1 MCGIFGCIGDE
12 KDTARITLSGLKKL
26 EYRGYDSWGLAW
38 EQEKKLK
45 VKKQTGKLP
54 TVVKLP
60 NTTSIIGHT
69 RWATHGGVTKLN
81 AHPHLSC
88 DSQIAVIH
96 NGIVENFQH
105 LKKQLK
111 KKRHLFKSETD
122 TEVIAHLIEEEVK
135 TKNLNQAVMVA
146 FKKLRGLNAIVVL
159 SKGQIV
165 AAKKGSPLVLGFGKQ
180 KYFVASDPSA
190 LVANTNRA
198 VFLEDDQVAMLD
210 QKGFQ
215 IFNSKSGAKVTPKV
229 QILEWVIEEA
239 KLGKFRHFMLK
250 EIFEQPQVIGNISRN
265 YKEQVEDLAGMIKKA
280 RGTFFIG
287 CGTASYAA
295 LAGQYLLSRIA
306 DLHVNFSIG
315 SEFNYLEHYL
325 NNNSLVIAISQSGE
339 TIDVVEP
346 VQNAK
351 KKGAKVVA
359 LTNVL
364 GSTLYRL
371 ADHKIL
377 LGAGPE
383 VAVAATKSFIAMVS
397 LLIYLAY
404 QVSGRG
410 EEARVLLT
418 KAEKNISLM
427 LKDDYINR
435 VKRLAK
441 KIYLKE
447 HLYVIGRGLSYA
459 TALEATLKLK
469 EVPYIHSEGF
479 AGGELKHGVIALVEK
494 GTPTIVFAPNDETHE
509 AIISNAI
516 EVKARGGYII
526 GVGSKYNDVFDYFLP
541 TLDVKDAS
549 IVTNVVPAQLLAYF
563 TALNKGLGPDKPR
576 NLAKS
581 VTVR

>member
-1 MCGIFGCIGDE
+1 M
-12 KDTARITLSGLKKL
+12 
-26 EYRGYDSWGLAW
+26 
-38 EQEKKLK
+38 
-45 VKKQTGKLP
+45 
-54 TVVKLP
+54 
-60 NTTSIIGHT
+60 
-69 RWATHGGVTKLN
+69 
-81 AHPHLSC
+81 
-88 DSQIAVIH
+88 
-96 NGIVENFQH
+96 
-105 LKKQLK
+105 
-111 KKRHLFKSETD
+111 
-122 TEVIAHLIEEEVK
+122 
-135 TKNLNQAVMVA
+135 
-146 FKKLRGLNAIVVL
+146 
-159 SKGQIV
+159 
-165 AAKKGSPLVLGFGKQ
+165 
-180 KYFVASDPSA
+180 
-190 LVANTNRA
+190 
-198 VFLEDDQVAMLD
+198 
-210 QKGFQ
+210 
-215 IFNSKSGAKVTPKV
+215 
-229 QILEWVIEEA
+229 
-239 KLGKFRHFMLK
+239 
-250 EIFEQPQVIGNISRN
+250 
-265 YKEQVEDLAGMIKKA
+265 
-280 RGTFFIG
+280 
-287 CGTASYAA
+287 
-295 LAGQYLLSRIA
+295 
-306 DLHVNFSIG
+306 
-315 SEFNYLEHYL
+315 
-325 NNNSLVIAISQSGE
+325 VIAISQSGE

-364 GSTLYRL
+364 GSTLYRI

-563 TALNKGLGPDKPR
+563 TALNKGLEPDKPR

>member
-38 EQEKKLK
+38 EQDKKLE

-111 KKRHLFKSETD
+111 KKRHIFKSETD

>member
-111 KKRHLFKSETD
+111 KKRHIFKSETD

>member
-60 NTTSIIGHT
+60 DTTSIIGHT

>member
-1 MCGIFGCIGDE
+1 MPFVILRASSAQVEVVDPFFFV
-12 KDTARITLSGLKKL
+12 
-26 EYRGYDSWGLAW
+26 
-38 EQEKKLK
+38 QEKKLK
-45 VKKQTGKLP
+45 VKKQAGKLP
-54 TVVKLP
+54 TAVKLP
-60 NTTSIIGHT
+60 NTASIIGHT

-88 DSQIAVIH
+88 DSQIAVVH
-96 NGIVENFQH
+96 NGIVENFQT
-105 LKKQLK
+105 LKKLLK
-111 KKRHLFKSETD
+111 KSGHAFKSETD
-122 TEVIAHLIEEEVK
+122 TEVIAHLVEEEAK
-135 TKNLNQAVMVA
+135 KKHLNQAVKAA
-146 FKKLRGLNAIVVL
+146 FSKLEGLNAVAVL
-159 SKGQIV
+159 SRGQIV
-165 AAKKGSPLVLGFGKQ
+165 VAKKGSPLVLGLGEGE
-180 KYFVASDPSA
+180 YFIASDPSA
-190 LVANTNRA
+190 LVASTKR
-198 VFLEDDQVAMLD
+198 VIFLEDDQMATLD
-210 QKGFQ
+210 QKGVQ
-215 IFNSKSGAKVTPKV
+215 VFNVKTGAKVAPKV
-229 QILEWVIEEA
+229 QILEWEIEEA
-239 KLGKFRHFMLK
+239 KLGKFKHFMLK
-250 EIFEQPQVIGNISRN
+250 EIFEQPKVIGNISRN
-265 YKEQVEDLAGMIKKA
+265 YKAQIENLAGVIKKA

-295 LAGQYLLSRIA
+295 LAGQYLFSRIA
-306 DLHVNFSIG
+306 DLHVNFAIG

-325 NNNSLVIAISQSGE
+325 NKNSLVIAISQSGE

-364 GSTLYRL
+364 GSTLYRI
-371 ADHKIL
+371 ADHKII

-397 LLIYLAY
+397 VLTYLAY
-404 QVSGRG
+404 QVDGKG
-410 EEARVLLT
+410 EKARQLLT

-427 LKDDYINR
+427 LKDDYINK
-435 VKRLAK
+435 VKGLAK

-459 TALEATLKLK
+459 TALETTLKIK
-469 EVPYIHSEGF
+469 EVAYIHSEGF

-494 GTPTIVFAPNDETHE
+494 GTPTIVFAPNDETYE

-516 EVKARGGYII
+516 EIKARGGYII
-526 GVGSKYNDVFDYFLP
+526 GVSPSYNSVFDYYLP

-549 IVTNVVPAQLLAYF
+549 IITDVVPAQLLAYF

>member
-12 KDTARITLSGLKKL
+12 KETARIALSGLKKL

-60 NTTSIIGHT
+60 NTTAIIGHT